1 MGVYKHPRPLYT
13 NKKQI
18 FIYSLV
24 RVRLEENMNTNSNFV
39 EAVIDSIQI
48 WNREDDI
55 ETSNNENI
63 DMRAV
68 MYFQHEI
75 MIMNNPDENMENER
89 PEVYDN
95 GGEF

>member
-1 MGVYKHPRPLYT
+1 MF
-13 NKKQI
+13 KKQS
-18 FIYSLV
+18 FIYL
-24 RVRLEENMNTNSNFV
+24 LAMLNIEENMNNNNTNFV

-75 MIMNNPDENMENER
+75 MVQPIPEER

-95 GGEF
+95 GGE

>member
-1 MGVYKHPRPLYT
+1 MIGDLTIAFAETIGTIWDSEEPS
-13 NKKQI
+13 
-18 FIYSLV
+18 YSD
-24 RVRLEENMNTNSNFV
+24 E
-39 EAVIDSIQI
+39 
-48 WNREDDI
+48 
-55 ETSNNENI
+55 I

-75 MIMNNPDENMENER
+75 MVQPMPEER

>member
-1 MGVYKHPRPLYT
+1 MHYIRHLYPLYT
-13 NKKQI
+13 LKKQI

-24 RVRLEENMNTNSNFV
+24 RVRIEENMNNNSNFV

-68 MYFQHEI
+68 MYFQHQI
-75 MIMNNPDENMENER
+75 MVQPMPEER

-95 GGEF
+95 GGEY